1 MIRFFDITTLDEKVL
16 VDLLLEYTERCT
28 NSLRGST
35 LGNQEYK
42 DYKEAIEAIADEIRS
57 RRRGNQSEEKR
68 QSF

>member
-1 MIRFFDITTLDEKVL
+1 MIRFFDISTLDEKVL

-42 DYKEAIEAIADEIRS
+42 DYKEAIEAIADEIR
-57 RRRGNQSEEKR
+57 RRRGNQAEIQR
-68 QSF
+68 QSS